1 MVMSVSPTKKSD
13 GIARSNVYGSWTGDG
28 TAVTLTLGFNPS
40 YLQIINSTDAI
51 IYEKILGMAANAC
64 VKQVTA
70 GTTTIDTTPLIT
82 FNGDGTVT
90 LAAGLN
96 VSAKAFAFIAQ

>member
-1 MVMSVSPTKKSD
+1 MLVSPTKKSD
-13 GIARSNVYGSWTGDG
+13 GIARSNVFGSWTGDG

-40 YLQIINSTDAI
+40 YLQIINQTDTI
-51 IYEKILGMAANAC
+51 IFEKIAGMAAANC
-64 VKQVTA
+64 VKQIAA

-90 LAAGLN
+90 LAAALN
-96 VSAKAFAFIAQ
+96 VTAKAFAFLAQ